1 MRAGRGRGKGGRGG
15 GGGGEGGTSRH
26 TLQRWTTNSTQ
37 YGCDACAAQHRVSV
51 SRLVS
56 VPDSDSV
63 SVSVS
68 VSVSLVLALSLSL
81 SVAVLDLGFA
91 CVARGAR
98 LRCAC
103 MHAH

>member
-68 VSVSLVLALSLSL
+68 VSLVLALSLSL